1 MKTKEL
7 LTEHFYKYPKAEIQ
21 DIFKFIHQSSFGC
34 EHMISSLDK
43 AVEYLDCE
51 YKKGIS
57 EADTEALDGEYSR
70 VPLSYLNKGLSA
82 ETFGKLFFL
91 SAKSEEKGSEALTQK
106 INIARELIDDGVFP
120 FDKTE
125 FENAVEEWSKK
136 DFCALH
142 HSEKFREEYKPAY
155 RVISNR
161 FIPCLPLL
169 CELDIRLKEGRVI
182 LTAEG
187 GSASGKSTLGKM
199 LEDIYDCNLI
209 HTDDFFLQPY
219 QRTPERFAEAGGNL
233 DRERFY
239 DEVVDHLSDNE
250 GFTYRKFDCSRMA
263 LGECVNVIPNS
274 LTVIEGAYSMHPY
287 FGEYYDLSVF
297 LDITPDLQ
305 RERILKRN
313 PNMAD
318 RFFGE
323 WIPYERTYFEV
334 TDIKQ
339 RCDIVIAVD

>member
-1 MKTKEL
+1 ML
-7 LTEHFYKYPKAEIQ
+7 AEHFMKHPGCEIQ
-21 DIFKFIHQSSFGC
+21 DIFKFIHQSAFGC
-34 EHMISSLDK
+34 EHMVSSLEK
-43 AVEYLDCE
+43 AIEYIKRE
-51 YKKGIS
+51 YEKGIAQ
-57 EADTEALDGEYSR
+57 ADIEILDGEYSR
-70 VPLSYLNKGLSA
+70 VPLSYIDKGLSP
-82 ETFGKLFFL
+82 ETLGKLFYL
-91 SAKSEEKGSEALTQK
+91 SAEFVDGKKALIKKLDAVRELTEEK
-106 INIARELIDDGVFP
+106 VFP
-120 FDKTE
+120 FDKAE
-125 FENAVEEWSKK
+125 LENAVNEWAEK
-136 DFCALH
+136 DFSALH

-161 FIPCLPLL
+161 FIPYLPLF
-169 CELDIRLKEGRVI
+169 CELDKRLKEGGAI
-182 LTAEG
+182 LTIEG

-199 LEDIYDCNLI
+199 LEDIYGCNLI

-219 QRTPERFAEAGGNL
+219 QRTPERFAEVGGNL

-239 DEVVDHLSDNE
+239 NEVVDHLSDNE

-263 LGECVNVIPNS
+263 LGESVTVTPKA

-323 WIPYERTYFEV
+323 WIRYEKAYFDGTNV
-334 TDIKQ
+334 KQ
-339 RCDIVIAVD
+339 RCDMVITVS